1 MEYHKTV
8 HILTLRQFDRTMNY
22 AITRIGTCLQLRSHS
37 MQLIIYVAGMSEL
50 NFIDLNNAATSSLR
64 SERGEHLA
72 SGRGRYKKMNAKP
85 SDQDRVKCFLIQIMR
100 FSKDC
105 NYS

>member
-1 MEYHKTV
+1 
-8 HILTLRQFDRTMNY
+8 
-22 AITRIGTCLQLRSHS
+22 
-37 MQLIIYVAGMSEL
+37 MSEL

-85 SDQDRVKCFLIQIMR
+85 SDQDRVKCFVIQIMR

-105 NYS
+105 NYSLNNFGHKIEFARNYSLQNGNCAVQYNMKPVL